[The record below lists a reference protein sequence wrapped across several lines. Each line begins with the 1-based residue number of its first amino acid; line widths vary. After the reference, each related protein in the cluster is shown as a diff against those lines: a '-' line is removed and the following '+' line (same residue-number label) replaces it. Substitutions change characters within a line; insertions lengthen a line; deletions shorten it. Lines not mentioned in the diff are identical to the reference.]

1 MIFLNKKEGFLKVMS
16 NINICK
22 IIKIKKCNNRL
33 YKVEKLIQEGD
44 EDGK

>member
-1 MIFLNKKEGFLKVMS
+1 MS

>member
-1 MIFLNKKEGFLKVMS
+1 MS

-22 IIKIKKCNNRL
+22 IIEIKKCNNRF